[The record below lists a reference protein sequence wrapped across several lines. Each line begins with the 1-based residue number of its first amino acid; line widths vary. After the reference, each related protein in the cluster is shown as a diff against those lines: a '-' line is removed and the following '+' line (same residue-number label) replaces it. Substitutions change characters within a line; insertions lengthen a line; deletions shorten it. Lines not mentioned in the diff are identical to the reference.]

1 MNILVGYTDKL
12 NGEIIIHGSK
22 NAALP
27 IISSCLLFNKK
38 ITLSN
43 VSNIID
49 IEELHKILE
58 LLNIRIVKENDKYT
72 YIKEENIKN
81 NLLFD
86 SVAKIRASY
95 YLWPCILS
103 SENSLKSFFPG
114 GCNFQE
120 RPLDLHFKLF
130 RKFGF
135 NVTINNNII
144 EFKKLSKTKK
154 YLNIH
159 LEKKSFGVTVNAILL
174 SVKSNKIVKIYNYS
188 KEPEILDLINFLNN
202 AGTKIFIKKTHLL
215 IIGVKKLKETN
226 YEIMQDRIEAGS
238 YILMTLNYPNS
249 VIKMKYKPYEYL
261 KNVIETFEAAGG
273 KFSFKNDYM
282 IFESPNCIKGI
293 NLTCDTYPNFP
304 TDLQQILCSSLLN
317 TNSVIT
323 DLVYPNRVSH
333 ISELKKLN
341 ADINFIDNKIHIKP
355 SVLKNNSLNGID
367 LRGNFSLI
375 VASGKIKENTIIYN
389 IDNLLRGYYDVFC
402 NFRKIGL
409 KIEII

>member
-1 MNILVGYTDKL
+1 MNILVGYADKL

-38 ITLSN
+38 ISLSN

-58 LLNIRIVKENDKYT
+58 LLDIRIVKENDKYT
-72 YIKEENIKN
+72 YIKEENIKI

-103 SENSLKSFFPG
+103 SKNSLKSFIPG

-144 EFKKLSKTKK
+144 EFKKISKTKK

-202 AGTKIFIKKTHLL
+202 AGTKIFIKKH
-215 IIGVKKLKETN
+215 
-226 YEIMQDRIEAGS
+226 
-238 YILMTLNYPNS
+238 
-249 VIKMKYKPYEYL
+249 
-261 KNVIETFEAAGG
+261 
-273 KFSFKNDYM
+273 
-282 IFESPNCIKGI
+282 IF
-293 NLTCDTYPNFP
+293 
-304 TDLQQILCSSLLN
+304 
-317 TNSVIT
+317 
-323 DLVYPNRVSH
+323 
-333 ISELKKLN
+333 
-341 ADINFIDNKIHIKP
+341 
-355 SVLKNNSLNGID
+355 
-367 LRGNFSLI
+367 
-375 VASGKIKENTIIYN
+375 
-389 IDNLLRGYYDVFC
+389 
-402 NFRKIGL
+402 
-409 KIEII
+409 